1 MATIRDVAEYA
12 GVSVS
17 TVSHVINGTRYVD
30 PDTEQ
35 RVRVA
40 IGVLKYRPNSVA
52 RSLRRRET
60 NTIGLIVPDN
70 SNPFF
75 AEVARAIEDYGFAE
89 SYNVILCNSD
99 GSEQKEKAYVDVLLS
114 KRVDGLILI
123 SSSHNTDHLQHILDM
138 GIPVVVVDR
147 ELGDLP
153 VDQVMVDNEYGGYL
167 AGQYLLRLGHRRIGC
182 IAGPSELTPSHARV
196 HGLQRALSEAG
207 CDLPDRALVPGDF
220 RYASGETAMH
230 TLLKRKL
237 NLTAVFAINDVM
249 AIGAINVLRREG
261 YRVPEDVSV
270 IGFDNI
276 PQSAMMW
283 PPITTIAQPIFDL
296 GQAAITLLLDQI
308 RQETRVPSRIMLQ
321 PSLVERESCASIR
334 IGR

>member
-17 TVSHVINGTRYVD
+17 TVSHVINGTRFVD

-75 AEVARAIEDYGFAE
+75 AEVARAIEDCGFAE

-99 GSEQKEKAYVDVLLS
+99 GSEEKEKAYVDVLLS

-123 SSSHNTDHLQHILDM
+123 SSSHYSDHLKHIMDM
-138 GIPVVVVDR
+138 QIPVVVVDR
-147 ELGDLP
+147 ELGDVP
-153 VDQVMVDNEYGGYL
+153 VAQVMVDNEYGGYL
-167 AGQYLLRLGHRRIGC
+167 AGQYLLSLGHRRIGC
-182 IAGPSELTPSHARV
+182 IAGPSELTPSHGRV
-196 HGLQRALSEAG
+196 HGLQRALNDAG
-207 CDLPDRALVPGDF
+207 CDLPDDALEPGDF
-220 RYASGETAMH
+220 RYGGGEAAMK
-230 TLLKRKL
+230 TLLSRKL

-249 AIGAINVLRREG
+249 AIGAINVLRRARL
-261 YRVPEDVSV
+261 RVPEAVSV

-283 PPITTIAQPIFDL
+283 PPITTIAQPILEL
-296 GQAAITLLLDQI
+296 GQASISLLLDQI
-308 RQETRVPSRIMLQ
+308 RQADRVPTRILLQ
-321 PSLVERESCASIR
+321 PALVVRESCHAVSD
-334 IGR
+334 